1 MRSPPAPILQ
11 EQAGAELLTLVQR
24 IEELAPSLSED
35 DLRAA
40 ARRVGNL
47 VAPPRAQGATQSSES
62 PLVPEQLSYS
72 AVGGVLML
80 GDNSEH
86 DDERCEEC
94 SDAGSAAS
102 LAGDPEAA
110 RDGEEEQLVPA
121 EDQHE
126 REEQQR
132 QQADDPRQ
140 AVEVTFDAAL
150 DPFGPM
156 NDPWADTMREGA
168 ALIEAGNFVYGD
180 AAGGLRDPRMGAGG
194 GDSLGLAANG
204 RRMYCDWHDLRGGS
218 ALACMAVD
226 MLQQSRMAAI
236 IEKHQRLRL
245 RRPRDDPDGR
255 AARHVCYKGVIAW
268 QWANPLGAEQRVR
281 LPSCVLYRVRKL
293 FPNPCCDEGCDYLE
307 ECERKGHYVGF
318 RTAEES
324 RAAREGRFDQEYVS

>member
-80 GDNSEH
+80 GDSSAH

-102 LAGDPEAA
+102 LAGDPQAA
-110 RDGEEEQLVPA
+110 CNGEEEQLVPA
-121 EDQHE
+121 EDEQEH
-126 REEQQR
+126 EEQQR
-132 QQADDPRQ
+132 QQAADPRQ
-140 AVEVTFDAAL
+140 AVEVAFDAAL

-156 NDPWADTMREGA
+156 ADPWADAWREGA

-194 GDSLGLAANG
+194 GDSLGLTANR
-204 RRMYCDWHDLRGGS
+204 RRMYCDYHDLRGG
-218 ALACMAVD
+218 AAHACMAVD
-226 MLQQSRMAAI
+226 MLQQTRMAAI
-236 IEKHQRLRL
+236 VEKHQRLRL
-245 RRPRDDPDGR
+245 RKPRDDPDGR
-255 AARHVCYKGVIAW
+255 QARHACYKGVVAW

-281 LPSCVLYRVRKL
+281 LPMCVLCRVRKL
-293 FPNPCCDEGCDYLE
+293 FPNPRCGEGCDYSDG
-307 ECERKGHYVGF
+307 CERKGHYVGF

-324 RAAREGRFDQEYVS
+324 RAAREGRFDQEDVS